1 MLECVAM
8 ALEQDNQTNMAGI
21 LIVTH
26 EPLGSSFLDCIEH
39 ILGKLPPQLV
49 NYTITPQA
57 DPDKEIVELKTI
69 LLTLDQGSGVLI
81 LTDLYGATPTN
92 IASKLLQDG
101 KVECL
106 TGLNLPMLLRAV
118 QYQHK
123 PLMEMI
129 SHALSGG
136 QTGIFHISPPKKP
149 YAN

>member
-1 MLECVAM
+1 MI
-8 ALEQDNQTNMAGI
+8 GI

-26 EPLGSSFLDCIEH
+26 QPLGSSFLDCIEH
-39 ILGKLPPQLV
+39 ILGKLPPLLI

-57 DPDKEIVELKTI
+57 DPDKEIANLQTI
-69 LLTLDQGSGVLI
+69 LPTLDQGSGVLI

-106 TGLNLPMLLRAV
+106 TGLNLPMLLRAA
-118 QYQHK
+118 QYQNQ

-129 SHALSGG
+129 DKVLSGG
-136 QTGIFHISPPKKP
+136 QTGICRVPVPPKSH
-149 YAN
+149 AN